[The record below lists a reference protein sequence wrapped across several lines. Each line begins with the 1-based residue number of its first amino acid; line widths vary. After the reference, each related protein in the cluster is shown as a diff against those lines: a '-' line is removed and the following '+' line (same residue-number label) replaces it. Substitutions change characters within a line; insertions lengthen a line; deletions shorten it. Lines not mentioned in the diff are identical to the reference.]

1 MENKKSRQGAL
12 FALIL
17 AMSMFGTIG
26 IFRQWIPL
34 PSATV
39 ALARSVIGGV
49 FLLLVLLWRRRR
61 PDLKALR
68 RVLWPLLLSG
78 ACLGANWLLLFEA
91 YRYTSVATATLC
103 YYMAPILLIL
113 LSPLLLRE
121 RLTVKRILCVLV
133 ALAGMVPV
141 SGVLEADGQGTDP
154 RGVLFGLAA
163 ALLYA
168 AVVLLNKRIKGLD
181 PAEKT
186 LFQFAVSALVL
197 LPYVLLTELPL
208 SAAPTLPA
216 WLLLLLVG
224 VVHTGLAYLLYFGA
238 LTRLPAQTVAVFSY
252 IDPLLAV
259 LLSAFFS
266 APLTLPTV
274 VGGVLILGAAIVSER

>member
-1 MENKKSRQGAL
+1 MENKGTKRGAL
-12 FALIL
+12 LALIL
-17 AMSMFGTIG
+17 AMSIFGTIG

-39 ALARSVIGGV
+39 ALGRSVIGGL
-49 FLLLVLLWRRRR
+49 FLLLVLALRRKR
-61 PDLKALR
+61 PELAALR

-78 ACLGANWLLLFEA
+78 ACLGANWVLLFEA

-121 RLTVKRILCVLV
+121 RLTLKRILCVLV
-133 ALAGMVPV
+133 ALLGMVPV
-141 SGVLEADGQGTDP
+141 SGILESGGQGTDP
-154 RGVLFGLAA
+154 RGVLLGLAA

-168 AVVLLNKRIKGLD
+168 AVVLLNKRITGLD
-181 PAEKT
+181 PTQKT

-208 SAAPTLPA
+208 AAAPTPPA

-238 LTRLPAQTVAVFSY
+238 ITRLPAQTVAVFSY

-259 LLSAFFS
+259 LLSALFS

>member
-1 MENKKSRQGAL
+1 MENKNARRGAL
-12 FALIL
+12 LALIL
-17 AMSMFGTIG
+17 AMSIFGTIG

-121 RLTVKRILCVLV
+121 RLTVRRILCVLV
-133 ALAGMVPV
+133 ALLGMIPV

-168 AVVLLNKRIKGLD
+168 AVVLLNKRIEGLD

-186 LFQFAVSALVL
+186 LLQFAVSAVVL

-208 SAAPTLPA
+208 AAAPTLPA

-238 LTRLPAQTVAVFSY
+238 LTHLPAQTVAVFSY

-259 LLSAFFS
+259 LLSGFFS

>member
-1 MENKKSRQGAL
+1 MENKGTKRGAL
-12 FALIL
+12 LALIL
-17 AMSMFGTIG
+17 AMSIFGTIG

-39 ALARSVIGGV
+39 ALGRSVIGAA
-49 FLLLVLLWRRRR
+49 FLLLVLALRRKR
-61 PDLKALR
+61 PDLAALR

-78 ACLGANWLLLFEA
+78 ACLGANWVLLFEA

-133 ALAGMVPV
+133 ALLGMIPV
-141 SGVLEADGQGTDP
+141 SGVLEADGQGTGP
-154 RGVLFGLAA
+154 RGVLLGLAA
-163 ALLYA
+163 AALYA
-168 AVVLLNKRIKGLD
+168 AVVLLNKRIAGLD

-186 LFQFAVSALVL
+186 LLQFAVSALVL

-208 SAAPTLPA
+208 AAAPTLPA

-238 LTRLPAQTVAVFSY
+238 IAHLPAQTVAVFSY

-259 LLSAFFS
+259 LLSALFS